1 MTQWAQESF
10 QLSLRR
16 SCRIIGTARSAMLY
30 RSVRPPQEPLVR
42 RIREIAHTRVSYGH
56 RRVHVLLRREG
67 WQVNLKRVY
76 RLYREEG
83 LTLRRKKPKRRRA
96 AQPRQERPAA
106 ASPNERW
113 SMDFMS
119 DALADGRKLR
129 VLTVLDTCTRECVA
143 LEGATSFRGADVT
156 QILTRVGIQRGLPR
170 TITVDNGTEFT
181 SKALDHWAYL
191 NQLKLDYTRPGK
203 PTDNGFIESFNAA
216 VRRECLSQHY
226 FSSVAEARDVLAAW
240 RDEYNHRRPHGSLG
254 QRTPTEVGAQARAG
268 MTPASR
274 AIAILDPGASCEA
287 VPEPRGLGIT
297 EAREKLALREA

>member
-1 MTQWAQESF
+1 
-10 QLSLRR
+10 
-16 SCRIIGTARSAMLY
+16 MLY
-30 RSVRPPQEPLVR
+30 RSVRPDQAPLIG

-67 WQVNLKRVY
+67 WAVNLKRVY

-96 AQPRQERPAA
+96 AQPRLERPAA
-106 ASPNERW
+106 SLPNERW

-143 LEGATSFRGADVT
+143 LEVATTFRRSDVA
-156 QILTRVGIQRGLPR
+156 QVLTRVGIERGLPR

-181 SKALDHWAYL
+181 SKALDHWAYR

-203 PTDNGFIESFNAA
+203 PTDNNFIESFNAQ

-226 FSSVAEARDVLAAW
+226 FLSIIDARTVITAW
-240 RDEYNHRRPHGSLG
+240 RDEYNQQRPHGSLK
-254 QRTPTEVGAQARAG
+254 QRTPAEVGAQARSSMAQE
-268 MTPASR
+268 SR
-274 AIAILDPGASCEA
+274 SIAIIDPGASCKA
-287 VPEPRGLGIT
+287 VSGPSGPEIPGDRD
-297 EAREKLALREA
+297 RLALREP